1 MNTASSPNTPS
12 RPVSIIGDATTAS
25 STRTSL
31 SVEDGARE
39 NNDEKPT
46 GLPSPV
52 TPSTKEVIQSE
63 SPSHPDGTKGSSS
76 SRPSSASQN
85 ASSDPVVNLQRTVSL
100 LIAERS
106 DLQTQIA
113 SLQALLTSAKGDSQL
128 LAEGRTLISQL
139 EREKRDLEAGLNESN
154 ERANKAAETAIEL
167 RKAETQLES
176 LRKER
181 EDLVGQIGDVEKR
194 RLEREEGERV
204 RTRELERAREREGGL
219 EAEVGRLRQVS
230 GDALEL

>member
-1 MNTASSPNTPS
+1 M
-12 RPVSIIGDATTAS
+12 
-25 STRTSL
+25 
-31 SVEDGARE
+31 
-39 NNDEKPT
+39 
-46 GLPSPV
+46 
-52 TPSTKEVIQSE
+52 
-63 SPSHPDGTKGSSS
+63 
-76 SRPSSASQN
+76 
-85 ASSDPVVNLQRTVSL
+85 
-100 LIAERS
+100 
-106 DLQTQIA
+106 
-113 SLQALLTSAKGDSQL
+113 
-128 LAEGRTLISQL
+128 ISQL